1 MKPRR
6 LQPLYPM
13 LSAANRRLAL
23 APVAKPRAT
32 PAHDATCMQSK
43 DLSAPSA
50 RPANELHEYDARAH
64 ANADDANLA

>member
-23 APVAKPRAT
+23 APIAKPGTAAANYT
-32 PAHDATCMQSK
+32 ASMQTENP
-43 DLSAPSA
+43 SAPTAGSA
-50 RPANELHEYDARAH
+50 EELDEDDARAH
-64 ANADDANLA
+64 AHVGDPNLA